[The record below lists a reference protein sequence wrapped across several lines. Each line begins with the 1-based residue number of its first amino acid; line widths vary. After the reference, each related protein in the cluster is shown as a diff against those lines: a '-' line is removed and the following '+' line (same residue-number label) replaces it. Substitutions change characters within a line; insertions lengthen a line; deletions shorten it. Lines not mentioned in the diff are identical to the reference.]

1 MDHHDDYYRTD
12 RGMGH
17 DARRVSDYHSHM
29 DDRRSSGPEIIDR
42 RREVCKNFLL
52 GRCKKGSQCPYTHAS
67 YIPETEKKE
76 VCRDFQRG
84 TCPRGE
90 RSCPFIHV
98 AAGPGAMMGGM
109 GGRDLGSPPRR
120 MGGYSSSYSP
130 PHSSPISTR
139 GGGGGGY
146 PLPLP
151 SPNIG
156 IADSATLKNGR
167 AGPEVCRDF
176 LYRKNCARGKSCPYL
191 HVALDDKDSE
201 TPNKKRKGELTH
213 EQEELQRENRLLRDE
228 NDTIEKENN
237 QLRLENDDF
246 KQENSRLRRYLEDMG
261 GRSDDTP

>member
-1 MDHHDDYYRTD
+1 MITCFND
-12 RGMGH
+12 
-17 DARRVSDYHSHM
+17 
-29 DDRRSSGPEIIDR
+29 
-42 RREVCKNFLL
+42 LL
-52 GRCKKGSQCPYTHAS
+52 LNRCPYTHAS

-156 IADSATLKNGR
+156 IADSATLKVHCFLIEWSY
-167 AGPEVCRDF
+167 AACLVGP
-176 LYRKNCARGKSCPYL
+176 LS
-191 HVALDDKDSE
+191 S
-201 TPNKKRKGELTH
+201 TH
-213 EQEELQRENRLLRDE
+213 MRMYCDTAEWTRWTGSLPRLLVQ
-228 NDTIEKENN
+228 KEV
-237 QLRLENDDF
+237 RRAT
-246 KQENSRLRRYLEDMG
+246 NSSID
-261 GRSDDTP
+261 SQHT